1 MAAEAVREEREEREL
16 VAVEKEEED
25 EEKVYSI
32 KAIIENCRTDVRK
45 LTVIDSLLLPSLWEI
60 SMLI

>member
-16 VAVEKEEED
+16 VEKEEED

-45 LTVIDSLLLPSLWEI
+45 LTVIDSLLLPSFWEI